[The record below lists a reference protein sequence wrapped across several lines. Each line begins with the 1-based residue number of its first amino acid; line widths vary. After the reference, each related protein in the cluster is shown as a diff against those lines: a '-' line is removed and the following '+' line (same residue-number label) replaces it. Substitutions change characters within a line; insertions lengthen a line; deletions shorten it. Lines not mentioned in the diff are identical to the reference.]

1 MMLLAQPGQTD
12 YLQYGWVF
20 QYAAGIGF
28 FLNSM
33 QFFGLYPDYGGTLTG
48 LCNSFLALCSLVPQ
62 LWLNL
67 IIKWEVLSYSTILSI
82 WLVAAV
88 LSLVIG
94 LIIVP
99 WNNMPQNLDGAKDDD
114 FATFIQI
121 KKAKKRI
128 FTRNEET
135 FFEQVKQ
142 SAALLK
148 SPIFIVHVVMFA
160 SGNCTTTL
168 SLNFV
173 NRIMCDT
180 VGDSKF
186 RSLQSQFE
194 FIRASGDFI
203 LCPTIGFLADK
214 SMIYWNKRR
223 QGLHS

>member
-1 MMLLAQPGQTD
+1 MKP
-12 YLQYGWVF
+12 
-20 QYAAGIGF
+20 
-28 FLNSM
+28 
-33 QFFGLYPDYGGTLTG
+33 
-48 LCNSFLALCSLVPQ
+48 
-62 LWLNL
+62 
-67 IIKWEVLSYSTILSI
+67 
-82 WLVAAV
+82 
-88 LSLVIG
+88 
-94 LIIVP
+94 
-99 WNNMPQNLDGAKDDD
+99 
-114 FATFIQI
+114 
-121 KKAKKRI
+121 
-128 FTRNEET
+128 
-135 FFEQVKQ
+135 KQ